1 MFRRKAVRWL
11 LALVVVVCGAVFGL
25 PDLGRAQ
32 FGGPAGTGK
41 PSPVPW
47 DPMSFAPP
55 PDAVASRDLPLVD
68 EGPGGGKV
76 EPVSPLPFERRTRI
90 SVRVRVRQ
98 RCRWWCLVHTP
109 DSGDGLVGYA
119 AMGR

>member
-1 MFRRKAVRWL
+1 MFRRKAVRWF
-11 LALVVVVCGAVFGL
+11 LALVLVSCGAVFGL

-76 EPVSPLPFERRTRI
+76 EPVSPLPFE
-90 SVRVRVRQ
+90 SKD
-98 RCRWWCLVHTP
+98 P
-109 DSGDGLVGYA
+109 DFRSGEGAPKMPVVVSGA
-119 AMGR
+119 HP